1 MALVCKTNPHLEA
14 STLWGVIVSMC
25 FKGFFMQSKVL
36 TIIILSLMFGCQ
48 STPQNA
54 ESGKGL
60 LIGEDSS
67 AVKVMIRQIDK
78 GDILWEG
85 NYKLGTTASIEVGNH
100 TVSIMC
106 EFSYSWGKKLSPGTL
121 NIDIKPDTV
130 YNVSG
135 KLSPSGDNCLV
146 VANT

>member
-1 MALVCKTNPHLEA
+1 
-14 STLWGVIVSMC
+14 
-25 FKGFFMQSKVL
+25 MQSKVL
-36 TIIILSLMFGCQ
+36 TIIILSLIFGCQ